1 MVASIDRNRRAI
13 RVAAAILAGLIILV
27 VLANLLWPG
36 PPAPPAA
43 QSRMPSTQ
51 NPFPMFPMGLTLHA
65 VRIDANANLSMRL
78 LMTSLQGLVNRA
90 SVELYLDVPGV
101 AGNPSR
107 GLAYLAPP
115 QQLTDHVI
123 SAQS

>member
-43 QSRMPSTQ
+43 QSRLAPTHS
-51 NPFPMFPMGLTLHA
+51 PFPTFPTGPTLHA
-65 VRIDANANLSMRL
+65 VRMDANANQSTRL
-78 LMTSLQGLVNRA
+78 RMTPLQGLVNRA
-90 SVELYLDVPGV
+90 SVEPYLDGPAV
-101 AGNPSR
+101 
-107 GLAYLAPP
+107 
-115 QQLTDHVI
+115 
-123 SAQS
+123 